1 MGIRA
6 LILTPTVHICNDV
19 DKNESVSGQLALTV
33 EYYSIF
39 KCDSPDKA
47 GKILKQSISLWYKYF
62 NGMRWGLTSLVGLS
76 HHS

>member
-47 GKILKQSISLWYKYF
+47 GKILKQVFPFGTSIS
-62 NGMRWGLTSLVGLS
+62 MEWGGGKLV
-76 HHS
+76 